1 VSQLTIPV
9 TAATSVAARSGR
21 RRTVRNNRM
30 VSLRSSL
37 PTGLVT
43 LRHDVPEYL
52 PEFLEP
58 EILEEATTPQ
68 VDASEKVAETAVG
81 KGGKAQW

>member
-1 VSQLTIPV
+1 MSQLTIPNPG
-9 TAATSVAARSGR
+9 ATQVALGAGR

-52 PEFLEP
+52 PEFLE
-58 EILEEATTPQ
+58 ETTTPQ

-81 KGGKAQW
+81 KGGTAQW

>member
-1 VSQLTIPV
+1 MSQLTIPNPG
-9 TAATSVAARSGR
+9 ATQVALRTGR

-58 EILEEATTPQ
+58 EVLAEATTPQ

-81 KGGKAQW
+81 KGGQAQW

>member
-1 VSQLTIPV
+1 MSQLTIPTPGV
-9 TAATSVAARSGR
+9 AGATSRTGR
-21 RRTVRNNRM
+21 RRTVRTNRI
-30 VSLRSSL
+30 VALRSSL

-52 PEFLEP
+52 PAFLE
-58 EILEEATTPQ
+58 ETTTPQ
-68 VDASEKVAETAVG
+68 VDAPETGAETAVG

>member
-1 VSQLTIPV
+1 VSQLTIPTPGV
-9 TAATSVAARSGR
+9 TGAAPRTGR

-52 PEFLEP
+52 PAFLE
-58 EILEEATTPQ
+58 ETTTPQ

-81 KGGKAQW
+81 KGGQAQW

>member
-1 VSQLTIPV
+1 M
-9 TAATSVAARSGR
+9 
-21 RRTVRNNRM
+21 RNNRM

-58 EILEEATTPQ
+58 EVLEAATTPQ
-68 VDASEKVAETAVG
+68 VDASEKVAETVVG
-81 KGGKAQW
+81 KGGQAQW

>member
-1 VSQLTIPV
+1 
-9 TAATSVAARSGR
+9 
-21 RRTVRNNRM
+21 M

-52 PEFLEP
+52 PEFLE
-58 EILEEATTPQ
+58 ETTTPQ

-81 KGGKAQW
+81 KGGTAQW

>member
-1 VSQLTIPV
+1 MSQLTIQTPG
-9 TAATSVAARSGR
+9 ATSVALGAGR

-52 PEFLEP
+52 PAFLE
-58 EILEEATTPQ
+58 ETTTPQ
-68 VDASEKVAETAVG
+68 VDASDEGAETVVG
-81 KGGKAQW
+81 KGGQAQW

>member
-1 VSQLTIPV
+1 VSQLTIHTP
-9 TAATSVAARSGR
+9 TGATVVAPRSGR

-52 PEFLEP
+52 PAF
-58 EILEEATTPQ
+58 LEEATTPQ
-68 VDASEKVAETAVG
+68 VDASEKVAETVVG
-81 KGGKAQW
+81 KGGTAQW